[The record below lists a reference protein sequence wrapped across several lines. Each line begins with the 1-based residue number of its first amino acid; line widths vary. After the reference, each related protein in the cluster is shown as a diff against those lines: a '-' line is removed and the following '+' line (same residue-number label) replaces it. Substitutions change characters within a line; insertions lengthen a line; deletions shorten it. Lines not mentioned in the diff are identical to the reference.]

1 MVYTIHTN
9 MPSYVLYLI
18 MMSLSSSAMISFS
31 LSGGIDLHRWENI
44 DGVSSLI
51 PKPTISYWQYK
62 NSSKL
67 QANWRRY

>member
-1 MVYTIHTN
+1 
-9 MPSYVLYLI
+9 MPLYVLYLI
-18 MMSLSSSAMISFS
+18 MMSLSSSVMISFS
-31 LSGGIDLHRWENI
+31 LSGGIDLHRWEDI

-51 PKPTISYWQYK
+51 PKPTASYWQYK